1 MKMNFDRLEQALQAP
16 TMEAVIALSE
26 RVQTLEAHPE
36 GMIFTLFRDIDNILL
51 LGYTD
56 QFNHCLKDYE
66 RRGFRAIGHRRGTR
80 REQRLLL
87 LTLQDTGLNSSYG
100 PNYFDADSI
109 TVRHLGQLGWPIG
122 DLSRQF
128 NLTQSPMDPASFKN
142 ESLEPG

>member
-1 MKMNFDRLEQALQAP
+1 MKVNFDRLEQALQAP

-36 GMIFTLFRDIDNILL
+36 GMVFTLIRDVDNTLL

-56 QFNHCLKDYE
+56 QLSRCLKDYGQ
-66 RRGFRAIGHRRGTR
+66 RGFRVVGHRRGTR

-87 LTLQDTGLNSSYG
+87 LTLQEIGLNNSYG
-100 PNYFDADSI
+100 PHYFDADSGV
-109 TVRHLGQLGWPIG
+109 VRHLSQLGWPIG

-128 NLTQSPMDPASFKN
+128 NLTKSPIDPAGFKN
-142 ESLEPG
+142 ESLEQG